1 MSSSARF
8 SNLHAAIRYA
18 ELGYEVLPV
27 VAGAKNPLTEHGV
40 RDATLN
46 TKTIESWWTRWP
58 NANVGISATG
68 LVIIDID
75 SKGDVRWPEDEDRA
89 CELVESA
96 RAISVTPSGG
106 RHFFFRRPDGVS
118 WRCSVRKLAAN
129 VDVRTDGGYVVVPP
143 SKLLAGVYSWVEGK
157 ELDTAKEFLST
168 PPKWLCDLLDER
180 EREHA
185 ARINKCTQLDE
196 TRVIEEGTRNDA
208 LFRIGAKL
216 RSIGFDFEEIYSA
229 LSVVNRRRCRPQL
242 DDVEVWRI
250 AESASRYDIN
260 AVETAL
266 VECRYAQIVEKEE
279 VDDDIVEFAKPS
291 EEFVERA
298 PGILALISRYILD
311 TAYRPQPMLSLG
323 SALSFV
329 SVLCGEHCIA
339 DEYGTT
345 TNLYCVGVGPSGC
358 GKERTRQAIRDIA
371 KASNVLELVGPE
383 DIASGAGLLRALER
397 NRAQL
402 FQLDEFGRFLSTT
415 HNAYSSPH
423 LYNVTTL
430 LLKLYTS
437 ANVVFTGVAYADVDK
452 TRVIDR
458 PHVALWGTTVPED
471 FFRSISRSSIKSG
484 LLSRI
489 LLFESRDRTTHQR
502 PASRTVPREIVDFVR
517 SLRNVVVT
525 YSRPAGAIFDSCLE
539 KFEGY
544 ALRVREPYS
553 SLWARAYELA
563 RKLSVI
569 GTVAE
574 GNVIVS
580 ESVAQWACELAE
592 AIVGRTVSVVVQKLA
607 ESAFEAKR
615 NEILEFVRERGAVTK
630 TDLCS
635 RFRGIRPS
643 ERDEILRSLVEEEEI
658 EVEVGSGIDGSGRGR
673 PKTIVRY
680 VGRRRS

>member
-8 SNLHAAIRYA
+8 GNLHAAIRYA

-40 RDATLN
+40 RDATLD
-46 TKTIESWWTRWP
+46 TKIIESWWTRWP
-58 NANVGISATG
+58 NANIGVSAAG

-75 SKGDVRWPEDEDRA
+75 SKDDVRWPEDEERA

-143 SKLLAGVYSWVEGK
+143 SKLLAGAYVWLK
-157 ELDTAKEFLST
+157 ELDTAKEFLSI

-180 EREHA
+180 EREYTSK
-185 ARINKCTQLDE
+185 INKSAQLDE
-196 TRVIEEGTRNDA
+196 TRVIEEGTRNDV

-250 AESASRYDIN
+250 AESASRYDAN
-260 AVETAL
+260 AIETAL
-266 VECRYAQIVEKEE
+266 VECRYAQIVESEKIE
-279 VDDDIVEFAKPS
+279 DDVIEFAKPS
-291 EEFVERA
+291 EEFVDRA
-298 PGILALISRYILD
+298 PGILASISRYILD

-329 SVLCGEHCIA
+329 SVLCGAHCIA

-371 KASNVLELVGPE
+371 KASGVLELVGPE
-383 DIASGAGLLRALER
+383 DIASGSGLLRALER
-397 NRAQL
+397 SRAQL

-502 PASRTVPREIVDFVR
+502 PADKTVPREIVDFVR
-517 SLRNVVVT
+517 SLGNVVVS
-525 YSRPAGAIFDSCLE
+525 YSRSAGAIFDSYLE
-539 KFEGY
+539 KYEEY

-553 SLWARAYELA
+553 SLWARAYEAA
-563 RKLSVI
+563 RKLSII
-569 GTVAE
+569 GAVAE
-574 GNVIVS
+574 GNVIVRD
-580 ESVAQWACELAE
+580 SVAQWACELAE
-592 AIVGRTVSVVVQKLA
+592 AIVGRTIAVVTHKLA

-615 NEILEFVRERGAVTK
+615 NEVLEFIRERGTVTK
-630 TDLCS
+630 TDLCA

-643 ERDEILRSLVEEEEI
+643 ERDEILRSLAEEEEI
-658 EVEVGSGIDGSGRGR
+658 EVEVGSRIGERGR
-673 PKTIVRY
+673 PKTTVRY
-680 VGRRRS
+680 VGRRRA

>member
-1 MSSSARF
+1 MSSSANF

-40 RDATLN
+40 RDATLD
-46 TKTIESWWTRWP
+46 TKTIESWWIRWP
-58 NANVGISATG
+58 NANIGVSASG

-75 SKGDVRWPEDEDRA
+75 SKGDARWPEDEERA

-106 RHFFFRRPDGVS
+106 RHFFFRRPDSVS

-143 SKLLAGVYSWVEGK
+143 SKLLAGAYVWLK
-157 ELDTAKEFLST
+157 ELDIAKEFLST

-180 EREHA
+180 EREYTSK
-185 ARINKCTQLDE
+185 INRCAQLDE
-196 TRVIEEGTRNDA
+196 TRIIEEGTRNDV

-216 RSIGFDFEEIYSA
+216 RSIGFDFEEIYST

-242 DDVEVWRI
+242 EDVEVWRI
-250 AESASRYDIN
+250 AESASRYDAN
-260 AVETAL
+260 AIETAL
-266 VECRYAQIVEKEE
+266 VECRYAQIVESEKVE
-279 VDDDIVEFAKPS
+279 DDIVEFAKPS

-298 PGILALISRYILD
+298 PGILATISRYILD

-323 SALSFV
+323 SALSFA
-329 SVLCGEHCIA
+329 SVLCGAHYVV

-371 KASNVLELVGPE
+371 KASGVIELVGPE
-383 DIASGAGLLRALER
+383 DIASGSGLLRALER

-502 PASRTVPREIVDFVR
+502 PADRAVPREIIDFVR
-517 SLRNVVVT
+517 SLGNVVVT
-525 YSRPAGAIFDSCLE
+525 YSRPAGAIFDSYLE
-539 KFEGY
+539 KFEEY

-553 SLWARAYELA
+553 SLWARAYEAA
-563 RKLSVI
+563 RKLSII
-569 GTVAE
+569 GAVAE
-574 GNVIVS
+574 GNVIVRD
-580 ESVAQWACELAE
+580 SVAQWACELAE
-592 AIVGRTVSVVVQKLA
+592 AIVGRTITVVAHKLA

-615 NEILEFVRERGAVTK
+615 NEILEFVRERGTVTK
-630 TDLCS
+630 TELCS

-658 EVEVGSGIDGSGRGR
+658 EVEVGATHARGR

-680 VGRRRS
+680 LGRKRA

>member
-1 MSSSARF
+1 M
-8 SNLHAAIRYA
+8 
-18 ELGYEVLPV
+18 
-27 VAGAKNPLTEHGV
+27 
-40 RDATLN
+40 
-46 TKTIESWWTRWP
+46 
-58 NANVGISATG
+58 
-68 LVIIDID
+68 
-75 SKGDVRWPEDEDRA
+75 
-89 CELVESA
+89 
-96 RAISVTPSGG
+96 
-106 RHFFFRRPDGVS
+106 
-118 WRCSVRKLAAN
+118 
-129 VDVRTDGGYVVVPP
+129 
-143 SKLLAGVYSWVEGK
+143 
-157 ELDTAKEFLST
+157 
-168 PPKWLCDLLDER
+168 
-180 EREHA
+180 
-185 ARINKCTQLDE
+185 
-196 TRVIEEGTRNDA
+196 
-208 LFRIGAKL
+208 
-216 RSIGFDFEEIYSA
+216 
-229 LSVVNRRRCRPQL
+229 NRRRCRPQL

-266 VECRYAQIVEKEE
+266 VECRYEQIVESEKIK
-279 VDDDIVEFAKPS
+279 DDIIEFAKPN

-298 PGILALISRYILD
+298 PGILASIARYILD

-323 SALSFV
+323 SALSFA
-329 SVLCGEHCIA
+329 SALCGAHYVV

-345 TNLYCVGVGPSGC
+345 TNLYLVGVGPSGC

-371 KASNVLELVGPE
+371 KASDVLELVGPE

-539 KFEGY
+539 KFEEY
-544 ALRVREPYS
+544 ATRAREPYS
-553 SLWARAYELA
+553 SLWARAYEAA
-563 RKLSVI
+563 RKLSII
-569 GTVAE
+569 GAVAE

-592 AIVGRTVSVVVQKLA
+592 AIVGRTVSVVAQKLA

-615 NEILEFVRERGAVTK
+615 NEILEFVRERGTVTK
-630 TDLCS
+630 TELCS

-658 EVEVGSGIDGSGRGR
+658 EIEVGSGIDGRGRGR
-673 PKTIVRY
+673 PKTIVRS
-680 VGRRRS
+680 VGRRRA